1 MAPPKRGGT
10 KAYPVEI
17 EKQAR
22 GARGG
27 ARESSDVDFGALR
40 LSVAFN
46 DDSLAND
53 RKIAERA
60 AANGAEGVG

>member
-1 MAPPKRGGT
+1 
-10 KAYPVEI
+10 
-17 EKQAR
+17 
-22 GARGG
+22 
-27 ARESSDVDFGALR
+27 VDFGALR

-46 DDSLAND
+46 EDSLAND